1 MDHHRTYQ
9 TTDAGVGAAAEYY
22 NSTTPI
28 PVPGATA
35 ITPPPPSGSAPPP
48 DVGGPGQQ
56 QQQQPG
62 RTSQNHHA
70 SGGAG
75 FLSSAPVGIKPPPQH
90 QQQQYYY
97 DDHHH
102 HHHHQEPPLVH
113 SSPQFVT
120 PGEMLLTHHS
130 PAPTTTPRDLAAVRA
145 GAEFAVREYAS
156 LQRRRRDGD
165 VEVGAALEEQ
175 SGVVAMELGRLRAH
189 VKEMAVLARQHRW
202 RRWLIGGFIGTL
214 IPAVRRLFRRPESNS
229 EGASNDTE
237 YAFFHSKSLVQRVLD
252 SVRGGWSGI
261 SRLASA
267 TFLVFAVLYV
277 FQNEVT
283 LRVAST
289 LSKRLKRLSAKIENS
304 DNYEMN
310 DKDLALLR
318 GWRWRVLARS

>member
-1 MDHHRTYQ
+1 MDHHHTYQ
-9 TTDAGVGAAAEYY
+9 TADAGVGAAAEYY

-35 ITPPPPSGSAPPP
+35 ITPPPPASAPHP
-48 DVGGPGQQ
+48 DFGGPG
-56 QQQQPG
+56 QQQPG
-62 RTSQNHHA
+62 RTSQNHHTTSA
-70 SGGAG
+70 GAG
-75 FLSSAPVGIKPPPQH
+75 YLPSAPVGIKPPPPQQHYYDHQH
-90 QQQQYYY
+90 QQQQ
-97 DDHHH
+97 
-102 HHHHQEPPLVH
+102 HHQEPPLVH

-120 PGEMLLTHHS
+120 PGEMLLTHHT
-130 PAPTTTPRDLAAVRA
+130 PVPTTTPRDLGAVRA
-145 GAEFAVREYAS
+145 GAEFAVKEYAS

-165 VEVGAALEEQ
+165 FEVGPALEEQ

-229 EGASNDTE
+229 EGTSNDTE

-289 LSKRLKRLSAKIENS
+289 LSKRLKRLSSKIENS
-304 DNYEMN
+304 DNYEMS

-318 GWRWRVLARS
+318 GWRWRVLSRS

>member
-1 MDHHRTYQ
+1 MDHHHTYQ
-9 TTDAGVGAAAEYY
+9 TADAGVGAAAEYY

-35 ITPPPPSGSAPPP
+35 ITPPPPASAPHP
-48 DVGGPGQQ
+48 DFGGPG
-56 QQQQPG
+56 QQQPG
-62 RTSQNHHA
+62 RTSQNHHTTSA
-70 SGGAG
+70 GAG
-75 FLSSAPVGIKPPPQH
+75 YLPSAPVGIKPPPPQQHYYDHQH
-90 QQQQYYY
+90 QQQQQ
-97 DDHHH
+97 
-102 HHHHQEPPLVH
+102 HHQEPPLVH

-120 PGEMLLTHHS
+120 PGEMLLTHHT
-130 PAPTTTPRDLAAVRA
+130 PVPTTTPRDLGAVRA
-145 GAEFAVREYAS
+145 GAEFAVKEYAS

-165 VEVGAALEEQ
+165 VEVGPALEEQ

-202 RRWLIGGFIGTL
+202 RRWLIGGFVGTL

-229 EGASNDTE
+229 EGTSNDTE

-289 LSKRLKRLSAKIENS
+289 LSKRLKRLSSKIENS
-304 DNYEMN
+304 DNYEMS

-318 GWRWRVLARS
+318 GWRWRVLSRS